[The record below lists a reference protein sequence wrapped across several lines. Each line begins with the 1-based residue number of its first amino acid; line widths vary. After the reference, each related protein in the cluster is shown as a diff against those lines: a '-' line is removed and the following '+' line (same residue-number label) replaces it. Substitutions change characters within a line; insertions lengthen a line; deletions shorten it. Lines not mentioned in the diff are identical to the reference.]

1 MGPRDLLAWNVK
13 KLRVARGL
21 SQEHL
26 ALEAGLERAAISNI
40 ERKQVSIGLDLL
52 GQIAA
57 TLNVSLKDLF
67 IEPLP
72 GEPEPVNLK
81 RGRRVSRSK

>member
-1 MGPRDLLAWNVK
+1 MGPRELLAWNVK

-40 ERKQVSIGLDLL
+40 ERKQVSIGIDLV
-52 GQIAA
+52 GQIAT
-57 TLNVSLKDLF
+57 TLEVPVKDLF

-81 RGRRVSRSK
+81 RGRRVSKGK

>member
-81 RGRRVSRSK
+81 RGRRVSKSK

>member
-40 ERKQVSIGLDLL
+40 ERKRVSIGLDLV
-52 GQIAA
+52 GQIAC
-57 TLNVSLKDLF
+57 TLNVPLQDLF
-67 IEPLP
+67 IEPRP

-81 RGRRVSRSK
+81 RGRRASKAE